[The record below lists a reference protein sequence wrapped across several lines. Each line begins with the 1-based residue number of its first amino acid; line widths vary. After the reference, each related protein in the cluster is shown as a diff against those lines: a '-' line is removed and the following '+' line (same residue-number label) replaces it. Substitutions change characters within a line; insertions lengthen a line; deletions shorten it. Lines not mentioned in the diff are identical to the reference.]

1 MAHGGIAILA
11 VAFALA
17 FATFNVATSL
27 AREIV
32 SVVQQQTYDE
42 GSGRSLDFTIADT
55 VISYAEL
62 LYYGIAL
69 VLLCLALFATWW
81 LTRRTARACPECLSS
96 VPAAAS
102 VCRYCTAD
110 LSPPPADA

>member
-11 VAFALA
+11 IVFALA

-69 VLLCLALFATWW
+69 VLLSLALFATWW

-96 VPAAAS
+96 VPSTAS
-102 VCRYCTAD
+102 VCRYCTTD
-110 LSPPPADA
+110 LSPPATDA